1 MNEIV
6 LREAQPEDAEKLL
19 AYMKTI
25 GGESDNLSFGPEGLP
40 ITAEHERFFLQ
51 GLQEDPQSVFYC
63 AWKGAELVGTG
74 SVSSLPRRMRHRA
87 ELAVS
92 VVKAEWGSG
101 IGSMLMAELIAYARH
116 HGIEILNLEVRADN
130 ARAIRLYEKFG
141 FRHIG
146 TSPAFFKIGS
156 TYADFELMYLDLR

>member
-1 MNEIV
+1 
-6 LREAQPEDAEKLL
+6 
-19 AYMKTI
+19 
-25 GGESDNLSFGPEGLP
+25 
-40 ITAEHERFFLQ
+40 
-51 GLQEDPQSVFYC
+51 
-63 AWKGAELVGTG
+63 
-74 SVSSLPRRMRHRA
+74 MRHRA

-146 TSPAFFKIGS
+146 ISPAFFKIGS